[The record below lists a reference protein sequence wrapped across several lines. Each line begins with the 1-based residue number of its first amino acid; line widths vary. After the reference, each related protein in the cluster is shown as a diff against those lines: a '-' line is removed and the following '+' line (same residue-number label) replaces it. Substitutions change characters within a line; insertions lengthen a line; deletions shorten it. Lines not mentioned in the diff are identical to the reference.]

1 MLEQQLLETA
11 HVSSMASNRS
21 SSMEYTD
28 DEEGGRHA
36 SHPDD
41 ISTEEVEALR
51 EENEAIMKV
60 RLRCMNQPVTPCC
73 IVLSL
78 DGMLPVNAKT
88 PAMRARLLSKYHRIT
103 HGIASSHAAIWR

>member
-28 DEEGGRHA
+28 DEEGGHHA

-60 RLRCMNQPVTPCC
+60 RLRCPMNQLFTLLHCAVIGWHDACKFT
-73 IVLSL
+73 LS
-78 DGMLPVNAKT
+78 N
-88 PAMRARLLSKYHRIT
+88 S
-103 HGIASSHAAIWR
+103 AACECQNTCNTSQVA